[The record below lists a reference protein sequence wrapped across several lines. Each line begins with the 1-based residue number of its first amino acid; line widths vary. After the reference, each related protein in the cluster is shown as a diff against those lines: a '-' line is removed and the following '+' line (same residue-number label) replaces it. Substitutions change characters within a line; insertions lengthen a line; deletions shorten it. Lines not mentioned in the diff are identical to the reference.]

1 MSIHER
7 AVYATQP
14 VPLRQQIQT
23 LLDRATRT
31 RIDGEI
37 LCAIVPDSNRIRGGE
52 VAAEVYSCLRGRS
65 YDTVIIVAPSH
76 TGSFGRMSICSVDT
90 YRTPLGDLRVN
101 DLVRNELCDEDDDIF
116 LDDQGHYHIE
126 GIDVQLP
133 YLQTVLDSFDIV
145 PIVMGEES
153 PEYCR
158 ELGNALGE
166 IMYDGRTL
174 LIATADILEA
184 TDDSL
189 ERLQEAFAERDVST
203 LMALLNSET
212 VHVEGKGPVIV
223 ALIAALQRRATH
235 AQILRKQ
242 APQNGDPGFVGAVL
256 YRD

>member
-1 MSIHER
+1 MSNHER

-14 VPLRQQIQT
+14 SPLRQQIQT
-23 LLDRATRT
+23 LLDRATRYD
-31 RIDGEI
+31 IEGEI
-37 LCAIVPDSNRIRGGE
+37 LCAVVPDTNRMSGGG
-52 VAAEVYSCLRGRS
+52 VAADVYGTLRGRS

-76 TGSFGRMSICSVDT
+76 TGSFDRMNICSVDT

-101 DLVRNELCDEDDDIF
+101 DVVRNELCDEDDDIF

-133 YLQTVLDSFDIV
+133 NLQSVLDEFDIV

-158 ELGNALGE
+158 ELGSALGE

-184 TDDSL
+184 TDESL
-189 ERLQEAFAERDVST
+189 ERFQAAFASRDVST

-212 VHVEGKGPVIV
+212 VRVEGKGPLLV
-223 ALIAALQRRATH
+223 ALIAGMHRRATH
-235 AQILRKQ
+235 AQVLRKQ
-242 APQNGDPGFVGAVL
+242 APLNGDPGFVGAVL
-256 YRD
+256 YRE